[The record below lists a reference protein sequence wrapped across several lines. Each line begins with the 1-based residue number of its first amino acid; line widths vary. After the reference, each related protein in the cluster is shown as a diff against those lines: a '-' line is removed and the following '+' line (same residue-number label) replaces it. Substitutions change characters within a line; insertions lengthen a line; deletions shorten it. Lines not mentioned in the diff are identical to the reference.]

1 MLLTD
6 VRVEV
11 AVGALADTERN
22 VEVETP
28 GRPSGL
34 AALLYPCA
42 MSEGFDEAGL
52 LALSAGHVLLVRH
65 EGEQTWRIP
74 RTTAEDG
81 ESADAAFARLVER
94 LSIEVL
100 SEEDLGVREIDGR
113 NFALRR
119 ARIPGLPA
127 APGHELRLV
136 RLAYLPK
143 ELMAPDKPLLDALLS
158 QG

>member
-1 MLLTD
+1 MGT
-6 VRVEV
+6 
-11 AVGALADTERN
+11 GAAE
-22 VEVETP
+22 
-28 GRPSGL
+28 
-34 AALLYPCA
+34 
-42 MSEGFDEAGL
+42 FDEAGL

-65 EGEQTWRIP
+65 TGEETWRIP
-74 RTTAEDG
+74 RTTPLGG
-81 ESADAAFARLVER
+81 ESADAAFGRLVER

-100 SEEDLGVREIDGR
+100 SEEDLGIREIDGR

-143 ELMAPDKPLLDALLS
+143 ELMAPDKPLLDALLT
-158 QG
+158 G